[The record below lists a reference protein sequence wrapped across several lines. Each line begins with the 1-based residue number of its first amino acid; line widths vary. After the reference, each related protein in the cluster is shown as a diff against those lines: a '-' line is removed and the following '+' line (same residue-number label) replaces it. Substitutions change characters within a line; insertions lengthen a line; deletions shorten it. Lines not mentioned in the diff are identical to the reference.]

1 MTVLIAEDNVDNYE
15 LLKRRLERLGIQTLW
30 AQNGREAVDLGI
42 QHLPQLILM
51 DIAMPEMSGIDAT
64 KALREDARTRSI
76 PIIAVTAH
84 ADTFDRIRC
93 LKAGCDA
100 FAIKP
105 INFSDLYGVMND
117 LMRSGR
123 PSAMAS

>member
-1 MTVLIAEDNVDNYE
+1 MTILIAEDNPDNFE
-15 LLKRRLERLGIQTLW
+15 LLRRRLDRLGFQILW
-30 AQNGREAVDLGI
+30 AKNGREAVEMAAE
-42 QHLPQLILM
+42 HLPQVILM

-64 KALREDARTRSI
+64 KALRADPATRPI

-84 ADTFDRIRC
+84 SDTFDRIRC

-105 INFSDLYGVMND
+105 IQFADLLDMMND

-123 PSAMAS
+123 PSAVA